1 MFEDSTFESTGR
13 IQTRSRG
20 WTVAT
25 FLLNGSV
32 LFGLILIPL
41 IYPEALPRQ
50 ALAFLLTAPAPP
62 PAPQEPPKQPPQKFR
77 GTSEMPNGVIL
88 APPKIPSGIFVGAV
102 PEQAPG
108 ESIFS
113 MDQGSGMPDAGTGVF
128 PGRHAASVVRGE
140 PKGPV
145 RISSG
150 VMEGSLLAKFVPVY
164 PAIAKAAGAHG
175 TVVLQATISKNGTIE
190 NLRVVSGPMLLQQAA
205 MDAVKTWRYRP
216 YLLNGEPV
224 EVETTVNVV
233 FDLDRQVYDRV
244 NVSVEVRG
252 LPPFREKK
260 SERWGTEDGAE
271 ARSHAPSS
279 LTE

>member
-13 IQTRSRG
+13 IHTRSRG
-20 WTVAT
+20 WMVAT

-62 PAPQEPPKQPPQKFR
+62 PAPTPEPKQPPRPFR

-88 APPKIPSGIFVGAV
+88 APPRIPHGFAASEPEAPEGRPLGIG
-102 PEQAPG
+102 
-108 ESIFS
+108 
-113 MDQGSGMPDAGTGVF
+113 QGLGTPDAATGVF
-128 PGRHAASVVRGE
+128 VSRALKPVARAE
-140 PKGPV
+140 TKGPV

-164 PAIAKAAGAHG
+164 PAIAKAAGVHG
-175 TVVLQATISKNGTIE
+175 TVVLQATISRNGTIE
-190 NLRVVSGPMLLQQAA
+190 NLRVIGGPLMLQQAA
-205 MDAVKTWRYRP
+205 LDAVKTWRYRP

-233 FDLDRQVYDRV
+233 FAMGR
-244 NVSVEVRG
+244 
-252 LPPFREKK
+252 
-260 SERWGTEDGAE
+260 
-271 ARSHAPSS
+271 
-279 LTE
+279 

>member
-13 IQTRSRG
+13 IHTRSRG
-20 WTVAT
+20 WMVAT

-62 PAPQEPPKQPPQKFR
+62 PAPTPEPKQPPRPFR

-88 APPKIPSGIFVGAV
+88 APPRIPHGFAVSEPEAPEGPLLGIG
-102 PEQAPG
+102 
-108 ESIFS
+108 
-113 MDQGSGMPDAGTGVF
+113 QGLGTPDAATGVF
-128 PGRHAASVVRGE
+128 VSRALKPVVRAE
-140 PKGPV
+140 TKGPV

-164 PAIAKAAGAHG
+164 PAIAKASGVHG
-175 TVVLQATISKNGTIE
+175 TVVLQATISKSGTIE
-190 NLRVVSGPMLLQQAA
+190 NLRVIGGPLMLQQAA
-205 MDAVKTWRYRP
+205 LDAVKTWRYRP

-233 FDLDRQVYDRV
+233 F
-244 NVSVEVRG
+244 EM
-252 LPPFREKK
+252 
-260 SERWGTEDGAE
+260 ER
-271 ARSHAPSS
+271 
-279 LTE
+279 

>member
-13 IQTRSRG
+13 IRTRSRG
-20 WTVAT
+20 WMVAT
-25 FLLNGSV
+25 FLLNGAV

-62 PAPQEPPKQPPQKFR
+62 PAPAPAPKPPPRAFR

-88 APPKIPSGIFVGAV
+88 APPRIPHGFAV
-102 PEQAPG
+102 SEVSEAPEGPPLGMA
-108 ESIFS
+108 
-113 MDQGSGMPDAGTGVF
+113 QGLGTPDAATGVF
-128 PGRHAASVVRGE
+128 VSRAMRPVVRAE
-140 PKGPV
+140 TKGPV

-164 PAIAKAAGAHG
+164 PAIAKAAGVHG

-190 NLRVVSGPMLLQQAA
+190 NLRVMSGPLMLQQAA
-205 MDAVKTWRYRP
+205 LDAVKTWRYRP
-216 YLLNGEPV
+216 YLLNNEPV

-233 FDLDRQVYDRV
+233 FAM
-244 NVSVEVRG
+244 
-252 LPPFREKK
+252 
-260 SERWGTEDGAE
+260 ER
-271 ARSHAPSS
+271 
-279 LTE
+279 